1 MRPRSRWLALTLP
14 IALGLAGAAQ
24 ADAGVPVIS
33 LLVATSADAGDVTWL
48 AEKRGP
54 FVAPAPVRGLDF
66 VAAGGG
72 ATQFAPAVVGREYPR
87 LGFVAQSPGHFEV
100 QLARALLSLDA
111 VEVRALDYRGRSVN
125 PKTSHASLSRTLP
138 AELGAIPGEDQD
150 ALSFVLLAP
159 SGVDLDALE
168 VLTRGATGLPLDV
181 LPRLMALPAA
191 CPEGTAPELVCRQ
204 TPAIRAVGDA
214 LDRSHPAAQKR
225 TIVAQVGGSLR
236 LSNAGRKLV
245 ELAVGGPRETRLGP
259 LERLR
264 VRLRTLV
271 LRAQAGGPPAV
282 GGDAAGA
289 KRVMEQELETAA
301 ALWGQCGIEL
311 GAAGERSIQVVE
323 PPSARL
329 VALGCGFAQVAS
341 GGSIELRSGQKLVR
355 LVTRPGETPVA
366 VGQRLSEALERA
378 RFTVSVFENQ
388 RTANSQLKTVDLLLG
403 WSGGKAEEVS
413 VTSTDPTL
421 SVCLG
426 EVELSDGLKHFGEGD
441 AFSGTLEERTL
452 LRAFDDGDPRTVEI
466 VVVPSFARSE
476 RIGESFISSPGSSL
490 SSTVIIDRAAIRA
503 GARSFALAHELG
515 HVLLAMP
522 GHPDDFGV
530 DQPFSL
536 MDSDVADATIFGPRR
551 LSIADC
557 ERAVTQSGPE
567 SFVPL
572 LQRVPLRSPSAPS
585 AVKK

>member
-1 MRPRSRWLALTLP
+1 MRRPPRWLALALLTT
-14 IALGLAGAAQ
+14 LGLANAAQ
-24 ADAGVPVIS
+24 ADAGPPVLS

-48 AEKRGP
+48 PEKRGP
-54 FVAPAPVRGLDF
+54 FVAPAPIQGLDF
-66 VAAGGG
+66 VVPGASAA
-72 ATQFAPAVVGREYPR
+72 QLAPAVAGREYPR
-87 LGFVAQSPGHFEV
+87 LGFVVLSPGHFDA
-100 QLARALLSLDA
+100 QLGRALLSLDA
-111 VEVRALDYRGRSVN
+111 VEVRALDYRGRRVN

-150 ALSFVLLAP
+150 ALSFMFVAA

-168 VLTRGATGLPLDV
+168 VLTRGATGRPLDV
-181 LPRLMALPAA
+181 LPQLRALPTP
-191 CPEGTAPELVCRQ
+191 CPDGTAPELVCRQ
-204 TPAIRAVGDA
+204 TPAIRAVGDT

-236 LSNAGRKLV
+236 LSSMGRRLV
-245 ELAVGGPRETRLGP
+245 ELPVGGPRETRLGP
-259 LERLR
+259 IERLR
-264 VRLRTLV
+264 VRQRTLV
-271 LRAQAGGPPAV
+271 VRAQAGGAPAL

-289 KRVMEQELETAA
+289 KRVMEQELETAG

-311 GAAGERSIQVVE
+311 GAPGERSIQIVD

-341 GGSIELRSGQKLVR
+341 GGSIELRSGKKLVS
-355 LVTRPGETPVA
+355 LATRPGETPAA
-366 VGQRLSEALERA
+366 VGQRLSEALQRA
-378 RFTVSVFENQ
+378 RLTVSVFENQ
-388 RTANSQLKTVDLLLG
+388 RTANTQLKTVDLLLG
-403 WSGGKAEEVS
+403 SSGGKPEEVS
-413 VTSTDPTL
+413 VTSSDPTL

-426 EVELSDGLKHFGEGD
+426 EVDLSDGLKHFGDGD

-452 LRAFDDGDPRTVEI
+452 LRAFDDGDPGTVEI

-476 RIGESFISSPGSSL
+476 RIGESFIASPGSSL
-490 SSTVIIDRAAIRA
+490 SNTVIIDRAAIRA

-530 DQPFSL
+530 DQSFSL

-557 ERAVTQSGPE
+557 ERALTQTGPS

-572 LQRVPLRSPSAPS
+572 LQRVPLR
-585 AVKK
+585 